1 MSASR
6 SDYLTVNGLR
16 YHVRRW
22 GAENAPPL
30 FMAHGWMDVSAT
42 FEPVAQRL
50 AERFQVLMPDWR
62 GFGETERAP
71 GGYWFPDYVS
81 DLDVIIDHYAPGATV
96 FLAGHSMGAQVVSLY
111 AGARPQRVSRLAIL
125 DGLFLP
131 DGKLEQSPQRYAKW
145 MDHLRA
151 LPPAPS
157 YDSFSELA
165 RRVLKRHRGLDMP
178 RSEFIARCWGRQ
190 DPDGR
195 VRLRSDPRH
204 LLEAPR
210 PYRQDEAAALW
221 SAVTAQTQFIEGG
234 ASDFRNALPAEER
247 DRRHAHFRHYAIT
260 LIPEAGHMLH
270 FDAPEKLAEAML
282 GFFTA

>member
-1 MSASR
+1 MSTSR
-6 SDYLTVNGLR
+6 SDFLSVNGLR

-22 GAENAPPL
+22 GPDDAPKL

-42 FEPVAQRL
+42 FEPVARRL
-50 AERFQVLMPDWR
+50 APQFQVLMPDWR

-81 DLDVIIDHYAPGATV
+81 DLDIIIDHYAPGAAV

-111 AGARPQRVSRLAIL
+111 AGSRPQRVSRLAIL

-131 DGKLEQSPQRYAKW
+131 DGSLEQVPQRYAKW
-145 MDHLRA
+145 LDHLRA

-157 YDSFSELA
+157 YDSFAELA
-165 RRVLKRHRGLDMP
+165 RRVLKRHPGLDAA
-178 RSEFIARCWGRQ
+178 RSEFITRCWGRQ
-190 DPDGR
+190 DADGR

-210 PYRQDEAAALW
+210 PYRQDEASALW
-221 SAVTAQTQFIEGG
+221 SAVTAQTRFIDGG
-234 ASDFRNALPAEER
+234 ASGFRNGLPAEER
-247 DRRHAHFRHYAIT
+247 DRRRAHFRHHSVT
-260 LIPEAGHMLH
+260 VIPDAGHMLH
-270 FDAPEKLAEAML
+270 FDVPERLAEEL
-282 GFFTA
+282 LRFFSA